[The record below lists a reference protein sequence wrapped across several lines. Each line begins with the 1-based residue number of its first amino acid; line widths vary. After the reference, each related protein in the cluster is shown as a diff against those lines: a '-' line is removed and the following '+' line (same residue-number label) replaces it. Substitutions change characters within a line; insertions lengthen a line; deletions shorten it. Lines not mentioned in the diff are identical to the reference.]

1 MGCWNETCALSGLP
15 IYGGDECY
23 RIVFNADKIKRLT
36 FCAIDNPTD
45 YANWV
50 EHIELGKYDEY
61 GRLKGSNELSD
72 ISDCTVFIL
81 KHFWDLAPS
90 VTPEYAEDCIQR
102 KFRARSAMRELIAE
116 LGEKSNQT
124 VSSLLC
130 DDEGTLIDDDT
141 ELYAGFVHAAWW
153 MSMLRR
159 TFYTAGYRGAQS
171 SMQPFVVMNEHIN
184 DYIKE
189 KD

>member
-1 MGCWNETCALSGLP
+1 MGCWNETCAISGLP

-23 RIVFNADKIKRLT
+23 RIVFNADKIKRLA

-45 YANWV
+45 CANWV

-102 KFRARSAMRELIAE
+102 KFRARSAVRELIAE

-141 ELYAGFVHAAWW
+141 ELYAGFVHAAWL

-171 SMQPFVVMNEHIN
+171 SMQPFVVMNAHIN